1 MAIYNSV
8 NIKDLNQIEEIVDG
22 NFLIVENEQGTNILD
37 FKNLVVGPNNVSFYN
52 NLVTLSSN
60 VNSLSAQSSTDK
72 TDLTTRINSVSTQSF
87 TDLTTASANILNR
100 TPNVTLNAV
109 GVFNIY
115 CAKGST
121 GVATTATIN
130 LTKPSN
136 AVVTQSDINLMMTSL
151 PANTAAN
158 FFVSS
163 LTNGGA
169 GNTSY
174 SFVITCTTSLA
185 SPVTINYTVLTPF

>member
-1 MAIYNSV
+1 MALSNIV
-8 NIKDLNQIEEIVDG
+8 NIKDLNQIEEIADG

-37 FKNLVVGPNNVSFYN
+37 FKNFVAGPNNVSFYN
-52 NLVTLSSN
+52 SFTTLSTN
-60 VNSLSAQSSTDK
+60 VNSISSQSNADK
-72 TDLTTRINSVSTQSF
+72 SELLTRINSVSSQAF
-87 TDLTTASANILNR
+87 TDLTTTSASILNR
-100 TPNVTLNAV
+100 TPIITLNTA

-136 AVVTQSDINLMMTSL
+136 AAITQSDINLMMTSL
-151 PANTAAN
+151 PANTAAQ

-169 GNTSY
+169 GNTNF
-174 SFVITCTTSLA
+174 SFVITCTTNLTT
-185 SPVTINYTVLTPF
+185 PITVNYTVLTPF